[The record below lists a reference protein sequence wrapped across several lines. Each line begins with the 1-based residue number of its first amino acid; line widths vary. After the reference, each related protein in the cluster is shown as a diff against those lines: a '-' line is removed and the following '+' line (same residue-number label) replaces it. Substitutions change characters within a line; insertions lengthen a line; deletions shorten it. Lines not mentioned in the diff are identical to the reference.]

1 MELHELTDKEIKAI
15 GDAVSTIK
23 KFAKYIKEVNL
34 DNFWLRKN
42 LDESIKA
49 GDVTNAQ
56 KVALRNYESAEK
68 IYAEILSDIQE
79 ECRGGQCP
87 KQRNDEFN
95 CNCPDGCELK
105 QKLVV
110 LSWMRDA
117 FHGNRQQWE
126 WILDLA
132 LVGRKLW
139 CNRYNR
145 TNFRVEGT

>member
-23 KFAKYIKEVNL
+23 NFAKYIKGVNL
-34 DNFWLRKN
+34 DNYWLRKN
-42 LDESIKA
+42 LDEAVKA

-56 KVALRNYESAEK
+56 KVALRCHESAEK
-68 IYAEILSDIQE
+68 LFEDSLSEIRM
-79 ECRGGQCP
+79 ECMGGKCP
-87 KQRNDEFN
+87 KHGDRDSA
-95 CNCPDGCELK
+95 CPDGCELQ

-110 LSWMRDA
+110 LTWMRDA
-117 FHGNRQQWE
+117 FHGDGQQWK
-126 WILDLA
+126 WVLDLA